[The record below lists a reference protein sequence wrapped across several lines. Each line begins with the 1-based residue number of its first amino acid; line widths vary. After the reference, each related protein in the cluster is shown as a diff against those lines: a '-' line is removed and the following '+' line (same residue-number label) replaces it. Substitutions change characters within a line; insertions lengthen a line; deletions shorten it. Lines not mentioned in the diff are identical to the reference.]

1 MIKKKKLGNN
11 IKIKQKSQ
19 NPKESLLGRLKKKN
33 DNQKYKL
40 GFYYSFLT
48 FVLLV
53 FLIQILVSTICN
65 ITKTISYKSKISTIT
80 KTLDEVKNQNRLLNE
95 EYRNLS
101 SNQDIE
107 YEAMIRNQLKLSA
120 PDEVLV
126 IINSKSEQEQET
138 KTKTKKSEKK

>member
-1 MIKKKKLGNN
+1 MIKKRRFNNN
-11 IKIKQKSQ
+11 IKIQKKLSDK
-19 NPKESLLGRLKKKN
+19 KEALLGKLKKKN

-53 FLIQILVSTICN
+53 FLIQILISTICN

-80 KTLDEVKNQNRLLNE
+80 KTLDEVKTQNRLLNE
-95 EYRNLS
+95 ELRNLS

-107 YEAMIRNQLKLSA
+107 YEAMVRNQLKLSS
-120 PDEVLV
+120 PDEILV
-126 IINSKSEQEQET
+126 IINSKPEQEQEV
-138 KTKTKKSEKK
+138 KSKKSEKKQ

>member
-1 MIKKKKLGNN
+1 MIKKKRFNNN

-19 NPKESLLGRLKKKN
+19 NPKESLLGKLKKKKE
-33 DNQKYKL
+33 NQQYKL
-40 GFYYSFLT
+40 GVYYSFLT

-53 FLIQILVSTICN
+53 FLIQIFVSTICN

-80 KTLDEVKNQNRLLNE
+80 KTLDEVTNQNRLLKE

-101 SNQDIE
+101 LNQDIE
-107 YEAMIRNQLKLSA
+107 YEAMVRNQLKLTA

-126 IINSKSEQEQET
+126 IINSKPEQEQEQEV
-138 KTKTKKSEKK
+138 KNKKPEKK

>member
-1 MIKKKKLGNN
+1 MIKKKKLSNN
-11 IKIKQKSQ
+11 IKIKQKTQ

-53 FLIQILVSTICN
+53 FLIQILVSTILN

-80 KTLDEVKNQNRLLNE
+80 KTLDEVKNQNRLLND

-107 YEAMIRNQLKLSA
+107 YEAMVRNQLKLSA

-138 KTKTKKSEKK
+138 KIKKSEKK